1 LAGDKLDPGVQA
13 RAEGAALRILQESMG
28 TSASSPEIANRILR
42 EIRSMSGIEDPY
54 ALFKRKEMERAKA
67 VFRHAREYVGED
79 LRSRV
84 CVAALGNS
92 LDFFEDPDV
101 VLGDI
106 PKRLEQGLPFFHD
119 HMAQLDDLLSRKPEL
134 VLFLTDNAGEIYFDM
149 PLYEYV
155 RERCGR
161 ALLVVKGGPALN
173 DLTRH
178 ELDDQLLARFDEV
191 VDTGTDGAGIDW
203 SRSSR
208 EFRVLVNSADL
219 ILTKGMANF
228 ETVYPQNMLS
238 AAFFVFKVKC
248 RPVQEYVGAPL
259 GSFVALGKGAE
270 NPVTE
275 PSHDGMR

>member
-1 LAGDKLDPGVQA
+1 MDPGVQA
-13 RAEGAALRILQESMG
+13 RAEGAALRILQESVG

-42 EIRSMSGIEDPY
+42 EIRSMSGVEDPY

-67 VFRHAREYVGED
+67 AFRHAREYVGED

-84 CVAALGNS
+84 CLAALGNS

-119 HMAQLDDLLSRKPEL
+119 HVAQLDDLLSREPEL
-134 VLFLTDNAGEIYFDM
+134 VLYLTDNAGEIYFDM
-149 PLYEYV
+149 PLYGYV

-173 DLTRH
+173 DLTRD
-178 ELDDQLLARFDEV
+178 ELDDQLLALLDEV

-203 SRSSR
+203 SRSSQ

-219 ILTKGMANF
+219 ILSKGMANF
-228 ETVYPQNMLS
+228 ETVYPRDMYP

-248 RPVQEYVGAPL
+248 LPVQECVGAPI
-259 GSFVALGKGAE
+259 GSFVALWKGAGKPADE
-270 NPVTE
+270 LSSDKGRE
-275 PSHDGMR
+275 K